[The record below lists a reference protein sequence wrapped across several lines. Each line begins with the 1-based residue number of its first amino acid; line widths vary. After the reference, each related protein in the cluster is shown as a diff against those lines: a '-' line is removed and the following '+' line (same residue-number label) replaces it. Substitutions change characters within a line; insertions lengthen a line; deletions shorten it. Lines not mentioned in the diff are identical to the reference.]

1 MPKDTKQLLANY
13 TGVPNNIIKAIVD
26 ANTTRMRHIADMI
39 ITKQPQT
46 VGVYRLTMKSDSD
59 NFRQSSIQGV
69 IANLR
74 QSGVEVV
81 IYEPT
86 LAATEFEGMPII
98 DNLNDFKKKSDV
110 IVANRQSS
118 ELADVSEKL
127 YSRDIFTRD

>member
-98 DNLNDFKKKSDV
+98 DSLADFKKKSDV